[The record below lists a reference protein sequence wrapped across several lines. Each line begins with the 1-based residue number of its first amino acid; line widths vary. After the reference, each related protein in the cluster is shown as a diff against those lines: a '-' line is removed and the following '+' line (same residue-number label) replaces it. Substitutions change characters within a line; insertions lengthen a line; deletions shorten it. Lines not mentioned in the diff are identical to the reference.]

1 MFGKSSYPRWN
12 RNGRGTSVLEVL
24 VALTLLS
31 SVLAFST
38 PLIVA
43 HGKLL
48 KLQRNHGL
56 ALDELSNQI
65 ERLSVL
71 PAAELPPAI
80 EKLAPSALAAER
92 LPGVTLRG
100 QLADSTHGQRLTLE
114 IWWDEPNRREAPLR
128 LTTWVAP
135 KSDSLD
141 QNEE

>member
-1 MFGKSSYPRWN
+1 MSGKPSSPRWN
-12 RNGRGTSVLEVL
+12 CNGRGTSVLEVL

-31 SVLAFST
+31 SVLTFST
-38 PLIVA
+38 PLLVA

-48 KLQRNHGL
+48 KAQRNHGL
-56 ALDELSNQI
+56 ALNELSNQI

-92 LPGVTLRG
+92 LPGATLRG
-100 QLADSTHGQRLTLE
+100 KLADSEHGQRLTLE

-128 LTTWVAP
+128 LTTWIAP
-135 KSDSLD
+135 RIGPADDS
-141 QNEE
+141 EE